1 MLNETRQL
9 LLEIMVSRIP
19 PAEVAAWLEVPV
31 CILNDWLDG
40 GTSMPDAKFLQLTH
54 LFEKTVQA

>member
-9 LLEIMVSRIP
+9 LLEIVVSRIP

-31 CILNDWLDG
+31 CILNDWLHG
-40 GTSMPDAKFLQLTH
+40 ETSMPDAKFLQLTN
-54 LFEKTVQA
+54 LFERTVQA

>member
-1 MLNETRQL
+1 MISETRQL

-19 PAEVAAWLEVPV
+19 PAEVAAWLDVPV
-31 CILNDWLDG
+31 RVLNDWLDG
-40 GTSMPDAKFLQLTH
+40 EVLIPDPKFLQLTQ